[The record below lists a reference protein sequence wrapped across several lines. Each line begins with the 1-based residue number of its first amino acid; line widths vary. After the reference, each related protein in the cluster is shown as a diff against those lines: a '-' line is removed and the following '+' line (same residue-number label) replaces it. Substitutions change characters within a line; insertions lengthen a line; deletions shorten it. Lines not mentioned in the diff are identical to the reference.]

1 MTAAIVV
8 RTMLSVSTD
17 AYDDACAVLGHENT
31 ATVIACI
38 LERAD
43 RISSPG
49 GYLRDLTRRARSQS
63 FSIGPMVGALSRAR
77 REAMLMAT

>member
-8 RTMLSVSTD
+8 RTMLNVSQD
-17 AYDDACAVLGHENT
+17 AYQDACSVLGYENT

-43 RISSPG
+43 RINSPG
-49 GYLRDLTRRARSQS
+49 GYLRDLTRRAKQQA
-63 FSIGPMVGALSRAR
+63 FSIAPMISALSRAR
-77 REAMLMAT
+77 RQVRR